1 MLIVENKGNQAGLIG
16 RVNVVL
22 YCPGA
27 YFHQSDLK
35 KYLDEN
41 HLKSDPSTQPPV
53 WGVNIDLGTS
63 PTTNRTIPARSS
75 REISFILS
83 RDMLRAHEKAFPRV
97 GPDPAGNF
105 CKALYNGWV
114 RIKIAV
120 ELWDYKQTNPKVVK
134 LPEPSGEEPFWRGCD
149 TITQGLFCLDPKNW
163 E

>member
-1 MLIVENKGNQAGLIG
+1 MHRYACEAFHCDNLTV
-16 RVNVVL
+16 RVSD
-22 YCPGA
+22 CGA
-27 YFHQSDLK
+27 VQPPEHVSLVRRV
-35 KYLDEN
+35 
-41 HLKSDPSTQPPV
+41 HRRSRRDPSTQPPV

-83 RDMLRAHEKAFPRV
+83 RDMLRAYEKAFPRV